1 LVVEVVAGGGKAV
14 EVKGTRADD
23 AAGELVECGAVLGF
37 EVAGATVARAVVSG
51 AVAAAVDAVDD
62 DAAADVVDTA
72 ELTGGDDWAAEVMGS
87 AVVEEPLVFDG

>member
-1 LVVEVVAGGGKAV
+1 MVVEVVAGGGKAV

-37 EVAGATVARAVVSG
+37 EVAGATVPRAVVSG
-51 AVAAAVDAVDD
+51 AVAAAVD
-62 DAAADVVDTA
+62 AADVVDTA

-87 AVVEEPLVFDG
+87 AAVEEPLVFDG